1 MVALQNYYF
10 TSTRLCQHS
19 LQNIVWLSYG
29 FVALNNSPTIC
40 YKNSHIIYPYSQ
52 SWYFFQ
58 FFIANIFLHCK
69 KAGPESKPSQSL
81 LTWEA
86 IHRKMPWS
94 LVLLLGG
101 GFALAKA
108 STVSGLSA
116 MMGHQLETLGK
127 FWLYVKELER
137 SKVIWNKKNSKY
149 LMQCM
154 ILGKPMKIPKE
165 VQKGLLNPELYKVQS
180 IDDGRFSLS
189 SEVQLMDMYDYLVIY
204 RSSRYKYIPIHT
216 YIVIC
221 ICTKKIFV
229 FEQGIC
235 LTG

>member
-1 MVALQNYYF
+1 MLRLQTFYSNVVRAHGSTAKLLILHPQDCASTLYKILYDWAMVLLHWIIVLQ
-10 TSTRLCQHS
+10 
-19 LQNIVWLSYG
+19 
-29 FVALNNSPTIC
+29 FVT
-40 YKNSHIIYPYSQ
+40 KNSHIIYPYSQ

-137 SKVIWNKKNSKY
+137 SKVIWNKENSKY
-149 LMQCM
+149 LMQC
-154 ILGKPMKIPKE
+154 IQKSPKRFR
-165 VQKGLLNPELYKVQS
+165 KV
-180 IDDGRFSLS
+180 
-189 SEVQLMDMYDYLVIY
+189 
-204 RSSRYKYIPIHT
+204 
-216 YIVIC
+216 C
-221 ICTKKIFV
+221 
-229 FEQGIC
+229 
-235 LTG
+235 

>member
-1 MVALQNYYF
+1 MLCSWQHCKIIILHPQDFASTLYKILYDWAMVLLHWIIVLQ
-10 TSTRLCQHS
+10 
-19 LQNIVWLSYG
+19 
-29 FVALNNSPTIC
+29 FVT
-40 YKNSHIIYPYSQ
+40 KNSHIIYPYSQ

-137 SKVIWNKKNSKY
+137 SKVIWNKENSKY

-154 ILGKPMKIPKE
+154 IVGKPTKIPKE

-180 IDDGRFSLS
+180 IDDGRFLFSNF
-189 SEVQLMDMYDYLVIY
+189 
-204 RSSRYKYIPIHT
+204 
-216 YIVIC
+216 
-221 ICTKKIFV
+221 KI
-229 FEQGIC
+229 
-235 LTG
+235 

>member
-1 MVALQNYYF
+1 MVLLHWIIVLQ
-10 TSTRLCQHS
+10 
-19 LQNIVWLSYG
+19 
-29 FVALNNSPTIC
+29 FVT
-40 YKNSHIIYPYSQ
+40 KNSHIIYPYSQ

-137 SKVIWNKKNSKY
+137 SKVIWNKENSKY

-154 ILGKPMKIPKE
+154 IVGKPTKIPKE

-180 IDDGRFSLS
+180 IDNGRFLI
-189 SEVQLMDMYDYLVIY
+189 LK
-204 RSSRYKYIPIHT
+204 SRWSC
-216 YIVIC
+216 VLG
-221 ICTKKIFV
+221 KI
-229 FEQGIC
+229 
-235 LTG
+235 